1 MMVIVVAEDKQI
13 ELATYVLFLR
23 AAADTALITAH
34 RDEGRSEKKTIRMEA
49 PDWQENIPVTAIAA
63 MSFRNA
69 SFVRRIPSIFFKQSP
84 TVI

>member
-23 AAADTALITAH
+23 AAADTALITVH

-49 PDWQENIPVTAIAA
+49 PD
-63 MSFRNA
+63 
-69 SFVRRIPSIFFKQSP
+69 
-84 TVI
+84 